1 MKLKLIKTEADYQ
14 KALKRLDKIFH
25 AKKGTKEQEEL
36 EILVMLIQRYEDET
50 VGEFPDPDPIE
61 AIKFKMEQ
69 MEMSQKDLA
78 EVILKMLQS
87 SQHWDSISGVY
98 HFSNEGVA
106 SWYDFAHTIFELK
119 KITVNL
125 KPIRTKD
132 YKTAAKRPVF
142 SVLDKSKIKNTELM
156 KLISFPIK

>member
-1 MKLKLIKTEADYQ
+1 MKLKLIKTKEEYQ
-14 KALKRLDKIFH
+14 NALKRLDKIFH

-78 EVILKMLQS
+78 KIIGLKSRASEILS
-87 SQHWDSISGVY
+87 
-98 HFSNEGVA
+98 
-106 SWYDFAHTIFELK
+106 
-119 KITVNL
+119 
-125 KPIRTKD
+125 R
-132 YKTAAKRPVF
+132 KRPM
-142 SVLDKSKIKNTELM
+142 SINIIRKISRALSIPADI
-156 KLISFPIK
+156 LIQPYETM

>member
-1 MKLKLIKTEADYQ
+1 MKLKLIKTEEEYQ

-69 MEMSQKDLA
+69 MEMNQKDLA
-78 EVILKMLQS
+78 VVIGLKS
-87 SQHWDSISGVY
+87 R
-98 HFSNEGVA
+98 A
-106 SWYDFAHTIFELK
+106 SEILS
-119 KITVNL
+119 
-125 KPIRTKD
+125 R
-132 YKTAAKRPVF
+132 KRPM
-142 SVLDKSKIKNTELM
+142 SINIIRKISKALSIPADI
-156 KLISFPIK
+156 LIQPYETV

>member
-1 MKLKLIKTEADYQ
+1 MKLRLIKTEEEYQ

-25 AKKGTKEQEEL
+25 SKKGSKEQEEL

-78 EVILKMLQS
+78 EVIGLKS
-87 SQHWDSISGVY
+87 R
-98 HFSNEGVA
+98 A
-106 SWYDFAHTIFELK
+106 SEILS
-119 KITVNL
+119 
-125 KPIRTKD
+125 R
-132 YKTAAKRPVF
+132 KRPM
-142 SVLDKSKIKNTELM
+142 SINIIRKISKALSIPADI
-156 KLISFPIK
+156 LIQSYETV

>member
-36 EILVMLIQRYEDET
+36 EILVMLIQRYENET

-78 EVILKMLQS
+78 EVIGLKS
-87 SQHWDSISGVY
+87 R
-98 HFSNEGVA
+98 A
-106 SWYDFAHTIFELK
+106 SEILS
-119 KITVNL
+119 
-125 KPIRTKD
+125 R
-132 YKTAAKRPVF
+132 KRPM
-142 SVLDKSKIKNTELM
+142 SINIIRKISTALSIPADI
-156 KLISFPIK
+156 LIQPYETV

>member
-1 MKLKLIKTEADYQ
+1 MKLTLIKTEEQYQ

-69 MEMSQKDLA
+69 MDMTQKDLA
-78 EVILKMLQS
+78 NVIGLKS
-87 SQHWDSISGVY
+87 R
-98 HFSNEGVA
+98 A
-106 SWYDFAHTIFELK
+106 SEILS
-119 KITVNL
+119 
-125 KPIRTKD
+125 R
-132 YKTAAKRPVF
+132 KRPM
-142 SVLDKSKIKNTELM
+142 SINIIRKISEALSIPADI
-156 KLISFPIK
+156 LIQPYETI

>member
-1 MKLKLIKTEADYQ
+1 MKLKLIKSEEDYQ

-36 EILVMLIQRYEDET
+36 EILLMLIQRYENET

-78 EVILKMLQS
+78 EVIGLKS
-87 SQHWDSISGVY
+87 R
-98 HFSNEGVA
+98 A
-106 SWYDFAHTIFELK
+106 SEILS
-119 KITVNL
+119 
-125 KPIRTKD
+125 R
-132 YKTAAKRPVF
+132 KRPM
-142 SVLDKSKIKNTELM
+142 SINIIRKISKALSIPADI
-156 KLISFPIK
+156 LIQPYETV

>member
-1 MKLKLIKTEADYQ
+1 MKLKLIKTEDEYQ

-69 MEMSQKDLA
+69 MEMNQKDLA
-78 EVILKMLQS
+78 EVIGLKS
-87 SQHWDSISGVY
+87 R
-98 HFSNEGVA
+98 A
-106 SWYDFAHTIFELK
+106 SEILS
-119 KITVNL
+119 
-125 KPIRTKD
+125 R
-132 YKTAAKRPVF
+132 KRPM
-142 SVLDKSKIKNTELM
+142 SINIIRKISKALSIPADI
-156 KLISFPIK
+156 LIQPYETV